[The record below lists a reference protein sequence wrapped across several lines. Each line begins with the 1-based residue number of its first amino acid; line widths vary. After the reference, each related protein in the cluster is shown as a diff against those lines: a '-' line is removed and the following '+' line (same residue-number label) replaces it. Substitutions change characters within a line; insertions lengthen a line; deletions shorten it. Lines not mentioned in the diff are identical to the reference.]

1 VFLGSSGIWY
11 FRQSDVLF
19 DLSLVGQ
26 GQSSMLVTSLRCDE
40 MEGGAGDDDWACPPR
55 WVSVSRGSGMKRV
68 KPVEESSDESE
79 VCKEFRLKRSRMI
92 NFQL

>member
-1 VFLGSSGIWY
+1 
-11 FRQSDVLF
+11 
-19 DLSLVGQ
+19 
-26 GQSSMLVTSLRCDE
+26 